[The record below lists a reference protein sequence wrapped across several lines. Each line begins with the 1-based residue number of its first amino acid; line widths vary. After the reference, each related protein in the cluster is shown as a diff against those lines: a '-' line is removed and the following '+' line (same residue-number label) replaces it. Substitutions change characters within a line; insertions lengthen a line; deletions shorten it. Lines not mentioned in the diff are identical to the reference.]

1 MQMEQVKMPQTSQTS
16 NQQCLLNECSL
27 DLCKTLGLVSFK
39 DVSVSFTQVEWQ
51 WLDSAQKILY
61 RDVMLE
67 NYSKLVS
74 VGCLTIKPD
83 VISQLEQGEEP
94 WIIEVMFS
102 SQSLPVLN
110 ILSRIHLNLFLIHP
124 GSQRQQA

>member
-27 DLCKTLGLVSFK
+27 DLCKTVGLVSFK

-83 VISQLEQGEEP
+83 VISQLERGEEP

-102 SQSLPVLN
+102 SQSLP
-110 ILSRIHLNLFLIHP
+110 
-124 GSQRQQA
+124 GSSSLGKKAAFVK

>member
-1 MQMEQVKMPQTSQTS
+1 M
-16 NQQCLLNECSL
+16 
-27 DLCKTLGLVSFK
+27 GLVSFK
-39 DVSVSFTQVEWQ
+39 DVSVSFAQVEWQ

-102 SQSLPVLN
+102 SQSLPEKVWRGQN
-110 ILSRIHLNLFLIHP
+110 IQDHRSRQLILIKTNK
-124 GSQRQQA
+124 QTNKQTNTD